1 MVAFMIVSW
10 ALSFVLG
17 KIALREIPPLVLPG
31 IRIGLATLCL
41 IPIYLWKGGR
51 RPFARQDFPRLIVVS
66 LCGITFNQFF
76 FITGL
81 SRTSVAHMAVFIA
94 ISPILVLIFAVI
106 AGQERFTIGK
116 SAGMLI
122 AMAGVLALELSK
134 TDSGI
139 STPLGDLLAFLGVVA
154 FSIYTVAGKKFATQ
168 YGSVPM
174 NLLSYS
180 IGAVTL
186 LPLSF
191 VERSSFQAANV
202 SATAWLSLAYM
213 VIFSSVGTYLIYY
226 YALAHMPA
234 SRLTTFTY
242 AEPVLA
248 TILGYFFLGEP
259 ITWTLGAGGG
269 LVLIGVWIAETR

>member
-1 MVAFMIVSW
+1 M
-10 ALSFVLG
+10 
-17 KIALREIPPLVLPG
+17 
-31 IRIGLATLCL
+31 
-41 IPIYLWKGGR
+41 
-51 RPFARQDFPRLIVVS
+51 
-66 LCGITFNQFF
+66 
-76 FITGL
+76 
-81 SRTSVAHMAVFIA
+81 
-94 ISPILVLIFAVI
+94 